1 MELKRVLEAIFFSYP
16 EPLGIKDLQRLLPEW
31 NKEDLEKALKELIRD
46 YESFGLSF
54 KLEEV
59 AGGYQFRTLPEY
71 APWVRRAKKVTPLRL
86 SKAALEVLA
95 IIAYKQPITRA
106 EVESIRGVDS
116 GGVIGSLLEKGLI
129 KPLGRKETPRRPL
142 LYGTTNKF
150 LEVFGLKSLE
160 DLPSLREI
168 EGLEGK

>member
-1 MELKRVLEAIFFSYP
+1 MELKRILEAIFFSHP

-31 NKEDLEKALKELIRD
+31 KREELEKALKELLKD
-46 YESFGLSF
+46 YESLGLSF
-54 KLEEV
+54 RLEEV

-71 APWVRRAKKVTPLRL
+71 APWVRRGKKVTPLKL
-86 SKAALEVLA
+86 SSAALEVLA

-129 KPLGRKETPRRPL
+129 KPLGRKETPGRPL
-142 LYGTTNKF
+142 LYGTTKKF
-150 LEVFGLKSLE
+150 LEVFGLKSLK
-160 DLPSLREI
+160 DLPSLKEI
-168 EGLEGK
+168 EGLGGK